1 MDTIS
6 AISAL
11 TADPTEVLAAV
22 CDLLPAEAAAPIRA
36 LEPTTY
42 ETFAL
47 AYVALR
53 RNNIEADH
61 ALLEQLVRILFD
73 FHDAEAAGETQPRV
87 LRLVKSGTPVG

>member
-1 MDTIS
+1 MEIAFS
-6 AISAL
+6 
-11 TADPTEVLAAV
+11 ADPTDVLSAV
-22 CDLLPAEAAAPIRA
+22 CDLLPAEDADPIRR

-53 RNNIEADH
+53 KHEIQADH
-61 ALLEQLVRILFD
+61 ELVNQLVRILFD

-87 LRLVKSGTPVG
+87 LRLVRTATPVA